1 MVFRDEE
8 KLKRLNGITHR
19 HIGDEIQ
26 RRLREWAMQGGEL
39 AALDAIELI
48 GSGLAERCDFTVA
61 VTAPEETRIR
71 RIMARDGISRQ
82 QAELRVHAQRPNS
95 YFEENCDH
103 TLTNDSDSEDFICRF
118 NQLMEDILRDGKR
131 ERQSVL

>member
-1 MVFRDEE
+1 
-8 KLKRLNGITHR
+8 
-19 HIGDEIQ
+19 
-26 RRLREWAMQGGEL
+26 MQGGEL